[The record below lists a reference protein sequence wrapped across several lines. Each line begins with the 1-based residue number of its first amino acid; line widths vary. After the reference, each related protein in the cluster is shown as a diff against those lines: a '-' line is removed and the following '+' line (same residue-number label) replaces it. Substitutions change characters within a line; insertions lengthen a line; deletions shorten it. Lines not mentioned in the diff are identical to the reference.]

1 MSLTKPQLNDYF
13 INNNLDLDRI
23 IDDFSPYIK
32 TIIQNMSGNYL
43 SQEDKEEILSDTFFI
58 IWKNRFNNILALDA
72 YLAGITK
79 NLVKEKFKKKDI
91 TYDLSDFENTIKYYD
106 DIELF
111 SEKRELL
118 NRLKISYKSLSDL
131 DFKIISMY
139 YYYSKSIKQI
149 AMELNI
155 TEANVKTKLFRIRKK
170 LHKELNKGG
179 NLK

>member
-1 MSLTKPQLNDYF
+1 MFLKKPQLNDYF
-13 INNNLDLDRI
+13 INDNLDLDRI

-32 TIIQNMSGNYL
+32 TIIKNMSNNYL

-58 IWKNRFNNILALDA
+58 LWKNRFNNILALDA

-79 NLVKEKFKKKDI
+79 NLIREKFRKKDI
-91 TYDLSDFENTIKYYD
+91 TYNISDFENTIKYYD
-106 DIELF
+106 EIELF

-118 NRLKISYKSLSDL
+118 NNLKISYKSLNDL
-131 DFKIISMY
+131 DFKLLNMY

-149 AMELNI
+149 SIELNI
-155 TEANVKTKLFRIRKK
+155 SESNVKTRLFRIRKK
-170 LHKELNKGG
+170 LHNELSKGG